1 MAKSKPSAVRS
12 YLLEN
17 KANTTKIE
25 KITAVLP
32 EYQMACKTVQAQ
44 QMRVFVQDG
53 EKFWNRR
60 GLQPFQT
67 QLSERYKR
75 SVQNQ
80 VVMGLSSWLELSKT
94 AIKDIVARSSLP
106 SEVKADLW
114 WLNQANAHYAKE
126 ATLPVWEYRADGSR
140 FTTPERRTAPQETL
154 DLLRAIMKH
163 VRKHQVSVPKLWQS
177 RTMMLDGTVAQVEQ
191 SKTTEHDLWVRVST
205 LEKGKPVWV
214 PLKANRF
221 FNEAAGE
228 LSNFAQVSILGDSSI
243 KVRLVKKSVPA
254 PAKTDGI
261 DISLDWGL
269 RSTFTTEFGDQLG
282 RSLYPWLRQIDEQ
295 LTSLTS
301 ELQRKRIPLKSN
313 ERYQRF
319 QQRIREYVKNE
330 INGIVN
336 RLLGIYDIKS
346 ITVESLGFR
355 NGGLSRRMNRILSRA
370 GRAAIQSKLASI
382 AETHGVTTHKI
393 NPAYTSQQCSGCGFT
408 DKTNRND
415 LYFKCRFCGKRL
427 NAETSGS
434 RVLTVRRSLGQSD
447 LYVSRQAILQRLDS
461 EFENRWGLSF
471 SDVKDA
477 HCRTKERRGKTQR
490 PTTDGLACVPSA
502 QQTGLMDELP

>member
-1 MAKSKPSAVRS
+1 MAKSKPSVARS
-12 YLLEN
+12 YLLVH
-17 KANTTKIE
+17 KANAAKIN
-25 KITAVLP
+25 KITSVLT
-32 EYQMACKTVQAQ
+32 EFQMACKTVQAQ

-67 QLSERYKR
+67 RLSERYKR

-94 AIKDIVARSSLP
+94 AIRSIIAKSSLP

-114 WLNQANAHYAKE
+114 WLNRSGAHYAKE
-126 ATLPVWEYRADGSR
+126 ATLPAWEYLPNGTRLA
-140 FTTPERRTAPQETL
+140 TPERRAAPQETL

-163 VRKHQVSVPKLWQS
+163 VRKHQVNVPKLWQS
-177 RTMMLDGTVAQVEQ
+177 RTMMLDGTVAQVER

-205 LEKGKPVWV
+205 LEKGSPVWV
-214 PLKANRF
+214 PLKTNRF

-228 LSNFAQVSILGDSSI
+228 LSNFAQVSILDDSSI

-254 PAKTDGI
+254 LAKLDGI

-269 RSTFTTEFGDQLG
+269 RSTFATEFGDQLG
-282 RSLYPWLRQIDEQ
+282 RSLYPWLRQIDKQ

-313 ERYQRF
+313 GRYQRF
-319 QQRIREYVKNE
+319 QQRIRDYVKNE
-330 INGIVN
+330 INRIIN
-336 RLLGIYDIKS
+336 RLLRIYDIKS
-346 ITVESLGFR
+346 ITVESLDFR

-382 AETHGVTTHKI
+382 AETRGVTTHKV
-393 NPAYTSQQCSGCGFT
+393 NPAYTSQQCSGCGYT
-408 DKTNRND
+408 AKNNRNN
-415 LYFKCRFCGKRL
+415 LHFKCRFCGKRL
-427 NAETSGS
+427 NADTSGS
-434 RVLTVRRSLGQSD
+434 RTIAMRRSHGHVD
-447 LYVSRQAILQRLDS
+447 LYVSRQAILQRLDG

-471 SDVKDA
+471 SDVKEA
-477 HCRTKERRGKTQR
+477 HCRTKERRGKTLR
-490 PTTDGLACVPSA
+490 PTTDGLACAPSA

>member
-1 MAKSKPSAVRS
+1 MTTTKPSAVRS

-17 KANTTKIE
+17 KANATKIE
-25 KITAVLP
+25 KVTAVLP
-32 EYQMACKTVQAQ
+32 EYQRACKIVQVQ

-94 AIKDIVARSSLP
+94 AIRNIIARSSLP

-126 ATLPVWEYRADGSR
+126 ATLPVWEYRSDGSR
-140 FTTPERRTAPQETL
+140 FATSERRAAPQERL

-163 VRKHQVSVPKLWQS
+163 VRKHLVSAPKLWNS

-191 SKTTEHDLWVRVST
+191 SKTKEHDLWVRIST
-205 LEKGKPVWV
+205 LEKGKPVWL

-228 LSNFAQVSILGDSSI
+228 LSNFAQVSILDDSSI

-254 PAKTDGI
+254 PAKLDGI

-269 RSTFTTEFGDQLG
+269 RSTFATEFGDQLG
-282 RSLYPWLRQIDEQ
+282 RSLYPWLRQVDKQ
-295 LTSLTS
+295 LNELTA
-301 ELQRKRIPLKSN
+301 ELQRRRIPLKSN
-313 ERYQRF
+313 QRYLRF
-319 QQRIREYVKNE
+319 QQRIREYVTNE
-330 INGIVN
+330 INRIID
-336 RLLGIYDIKS
+336 RLLKTYDIKS
-346 ITVESLGFR
+346 ITVESLDFR
-355 NGGLSRRMNRILSRA
+355 NGGLSKGLNRILSRA
-370 GRAAIQSKLASI
+370 GRAAVQSKLASI
-382 AETHGVTTHKI
+382 AEIRGVTTHKV

-408 DKTNRND
+408 DKTNRTG

-427 NAETSGS
+427 NADTSGS
-434 RVLTVRRSLGQSD
+434 RVLTVRRSHGHVD

-461 EFENRWGLSF
+461 EFANRWGLSF
-471 SDVKDA
+471 SDVKEA

-490 PTTDGLACVPSA
+490 PTTDGLVCAPSA